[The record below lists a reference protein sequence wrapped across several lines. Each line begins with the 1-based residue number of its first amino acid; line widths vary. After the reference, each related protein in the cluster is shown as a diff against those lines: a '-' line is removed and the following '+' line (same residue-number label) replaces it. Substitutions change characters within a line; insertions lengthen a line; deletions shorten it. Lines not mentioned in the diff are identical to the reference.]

1 MRRSKI
7 NQIPIT
13 LSESDGIR
21 CLHFGSPWVQGAMRI
36 SRPELLVLEY
46 VRRMMGWLL
55 FLEPPERILQLG
67 LGAGSL
73 TRFSLARLPDSR
85 VTVVEV
91 GAEVIETAHDWFALP
106 REEARLTIVHAD
118 AGDFLGRA
126 AEHKRYGVVQVD
138 LYDMHARGPVLDSL
152 GFYRA
157 CRKALAD
164 PGICVINLFGEHDTF
179 APNLD
184 RISRAFDG
192 RMFALPATEE
202 GNRIVFAFNGP
213 MLSVH
218 WQALRE
224 REAVLQRDYQLRSEL
239 CIRDIRRAFGDAG
252 VFSI

>member
-1 MRRSKI
+1 MKSSRS
-7 NQIPIT
+7 NPIPIT

-36 SRPELLVLEY
+36 SKPEVLVLEY

-55 FLEPPERILQLG
+55 FLEPPKRILQLG

-73 TRFSLARLPDSR
+73 TRYSLARLPDSR
-85 VTVVEV
+85 VTVVEI

-106 REEARLTIVHAD
+106 RDQARLEIVQAD
-118 AGDFLGRA
+118 AGDFLEHC
-126 AEHKRYGVVQVD
+126 AEHGQYGVVQVD

-152 GFYRA
+152 AFYRA
-157 CRKALAD
+157 CRKVLAE
-164 PGICVINLFGEHDTF
+164 PGICVINLFGEHETF

-184 RISRAFDG
+184 RIARAFDE
-192 RMFALPATEE
+192 RMFAMPPTAE

-213 MLSVH
+213 MLSVP
-218 WQALRE
+218 WQTLLQ
-224 REAVLQRDYQLRSEL
+224 REAVLQRDYQLRSGPW
-239 CIRDIRRAFGDAG
+239 IRDIRKAFGDAG